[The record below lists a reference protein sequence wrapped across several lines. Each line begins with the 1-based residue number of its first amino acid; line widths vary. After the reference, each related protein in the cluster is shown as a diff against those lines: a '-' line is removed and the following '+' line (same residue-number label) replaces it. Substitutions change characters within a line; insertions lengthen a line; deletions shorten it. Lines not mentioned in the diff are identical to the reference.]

1 MASIVPITGPACF
14 GVMATAGAWV
24 VWALEEAATGHGP
37 KGACFKITAS
47 PVSLYFSTNK
57 GPYYKD

>member
-1 MASIVPITGPACF
+1 
-14 GVMATAGAWV
+14 MATAGAWV